1 MSGHGGILD
10 RLDSVIFVAPITFYL
25 PNLKLCFIKEG
36 TKTIFL
42 GMIFTVALLS
52 DRFIT
57 IEWLKWLLQGSG
69 LLILIIIYSFSEIL
83 NVTLVLMKA
92 KS

>member
-1 MSGHGGILD
+1 MFH
-10 RLDSVIFVAPITFYL
+10 
-25 PNLKLCFIKEG
+25 KEG

-42 GMIFTVALLS
+42 GMIFTAVLLLS

-57 IEWLKWLLQGSG
+57 IEWLWLFKVGPFDFNYYFTVFQ
-69 LLILIIIYSFSEIL
+69 
-83 NVTLVLMKA
+83 